1 MDREDHVAGK
11 DAERIPDY
19 ENEEAGRAEFE
30 HEVEDLSFGDNV
42 HAPNPKHRHPALF
55 SAVTT
60 LIVLLVLAL
69 GAGAWYMWQYHW
81 RTLSIEVDGTAYSAK
96 ADTTVAAFMRDHRD
110 FERKPGR
117 LLSVEGKVLEPS
129 GGNTVSVKFDGKQIE
144 PADWDHTR
152 FEKNGTLTVT
162 PGTDLTEEHTV
173 EQRKVP
179 FKTDINLN
187 GGPVQI
193 VTQQGEDGLQ
203 EFWVGRQ
210 SKKTAA
216 KTVIRKQEPLI
227 VKSFAPRPE
236 GKKVI
241 ALTFDDGPSIYSDK
255 ILDILKQNLSL
266 IHI

>member
-1 MDREDHVAGK
+1 MDREDHVVGK

-19 ENEEAGRAEFE
+19 ENEEADRAEFE

-42 HAPNPKHRHPALF
+42 HAPKPKHRHPVLF

-144 PADWDHTR
+144 PADWDRTR

-203 EFWVGRQ
+203 EFWVGKQ
-210 SKKTAA
+210 SKK
-216 KTVIRKQEPLI
+216 PP
-227 VKSFAPRPE
+227 PRP
-236 GKKVI
+236 
-241 ALTFDDGPSIYSDK
+241 
-255 ILDILKQNLSL
+255 
-266 IHI
+266 